1 MGDIDISKVERPVR
15 VRVGGVEVERMKEF
29 RRRFPP
35 AAKRHLYIRD
45 HILFPDREPRTNPEK
60 NEFKD
65 PAKVTQELKKMA
77 LDMGAQEVGVASFDP
92 RFTFAQVDQIEHKA
106 VIVIAIAMEYD
117 FMADIGPRSQDEV
130 HRVYYELD
138 DIGMR
143 LAHHI
148 AGYGYNA
155 RMQPNAG
162 DFPLP
167 AYGWLAGIGEL
178 GKHGSLISPKL
189 GSSFRLC
196 AVSTDMPLVADG
208 PQDYGIDEVCAKC
221 GICERFCPGGAIKP
235 EKQTVGGIERWI
247 VERETCEPYF
257 HKLYG
262 CKICLTVCPLNS
274 RGIYGAAFKKLSK
287 DIVKTKDAAGML
299 ALIEDRTDM
308 KYGDFEA
315 TDNPVEEGESRDID
329 KE

>member
-1 MGDIDISKVERPVR
+1 MGDIDISKAERPVR
-15 VRVGGVEVERMKEF
+15 IRVGGVDVERMKEF

-45 HILFPDREPRTNPEK
+45 HIHFTERDPPTNPEK
-60 NEFKD
+60 SDIAD
-65 PAKVTQELKKMA
+65 PVAVTQELKQMV
-77 LDMGAQEVGVASFDP
+77 LDMGAQEVGVAAFDP
-92 RFTFAQVDQIEHKA
+92 RFTFAQVDQIDHRF
-106 VIVIAIAMEYD
+106 VFVFAIAMEYD

-130 HRVYYELD
+130 HRVYYKLD

-143 LAHHI
+143 LSHHI
-148 AGYGYNA
+148 AAYGYNA

-167 AYGWLAGIGEL
+167 AYGWLAGLGEL

-196 AVSTDMPLVADG
+196 AVSTDMPLAADG
-208 PQDYGIDEVCAKC
+208 QQDHGIDEVCAKC
-221 GICERFCPGGAIKP
+221 GMCERFCPGDAIKP
-235 EKQTVGGIERWI
+235 DKQTVNGVDRWI
-247 VERETCEPYF
+247 VERAACEPYF
-257 HKLYG
+257 HKMYG
-262 CKICLTVCPLNS
+262 CKICLMVCPLNS
-274 RGIYGAAFKKLSK
+274 RGIYKDAFKQLSK
-287 DIVKTKDAAGML
+287 DLVAAKDSDGIL

-315 TDNPVEEGESRDID
+315 PNDDD
-329 KE
+329 

>member
-1 MGDIDISKVERPVR
+1 MGDIDISKAERPAR
-15 VRVGGVEVERMKEF
+15 VRVGGVDVERMKEF
-29 RRRFPP
+29 RKRFPP

-45 HILFPDREPRTNPEK
+45 HLLFPQRDPKTNPEK
-60 NEFKD
+60 LEFDD
-65 PAKVTQELKKMA
+65 PGKVTEELKKMV
-77 LDMGAQEVGVASFDP
+77 LEMGAQEVGVAAFDP
-92 RFTFAQVDQIEHKA
+92 RFTFSQVDQIEHKT
-106 VIVIAIAMEYD
+106 VIVFAMAMEYD
-117 FMADIGPRSQDEV
+117 FMADIGPQSQDEV

-138 DIGMR
+138 DIGTR

-148 AGYGYNA
+148 AAYGYNA

-196 AVSTDMPLVADG
+196 AVSTDMPLLVDG
-208 PQDYGIDEVCAKC
+208 PYDHGIDEVCAKC
-221 GICERFCPGGAIKP
+221 GVCERFCPGDAIMP
-235 EKQTVGGIERWI
+235 EKKSVNGIERWI

-262 CKICLTVCPLNS
+262 CKICLMVCPLNS
-274 RGIYGAAFKKLSK
+274 RGIYGDAFKQLARDMVS
-287 DIVKTKDAAGML
+287 TKDAAGML
-299 ALIEDRTDM
+299 ALIEERTDM
-308 KYGDFEA
+308 KYGDFDA
-315 TDNPVEEGESRDID
+315 SEGSDS
-329 KE
+329 KENDG